1 MVALDNQGD
10 TLMLTQLA
18 ALGIGLITTVAAP
31 MAHAGQPGCDPAHP
45 TAGYPPYTAPA
56 PTYAPTYVPTY
67 APAPTYVPT
76 YAPVPAYAPAP
87 RYAPAPAPR
96 YQAPSPRRVEA
107 SPVAMRRADY
117 NRDGGVTLQE
127 ARSYSRDQFIRADRD
142 RNGVL
147 TRRELSNAGSE
158 FSRVSGN
165 RGGVLTLAE
174 YDASITNQFYSLD
187 RNRDA
192 FLSRHELGTASPN
205 TVTYSWNWSL

>member
-1 MVALDNQGD
+1 
-10 TLMLTQLA
+10 MLTQLA

-45 TAGYPPYTAPA
+45 TAGYPSYGAPA
-56 PTYAPTYVPTY
+56 PTYAPTYAPAY
-67 APAPTYVPT
+67 APVPT
-76 YAPVPAYAPAP
+76 YAPVPSYGPAAP
-87 RYAPAPAPR
+87 PR
-96 YQAPSPRRVEA
+96 YQAPRHVEA
-107 SPVAMRRADY
+107 SPVMMRRADY
-117 NRDGGVTLQE
+117 NRDGGVSLQE
-127 ARSYSRDQFIRADRD
+127 ARSYGRNQFIRADQD

-147 TRRELSNAGSE
+147 TRRELRNAGNE
-158 FSRVSGN
+158 FSRVSAN

-192 FLSRHELGTASPN
+192 FLSRYELGTASPN